1 MANSSSGSSNK
12 QSLPSSQAAGVK
24 PSQAGVKGATSMAE
38 LMARSSSSFN
48 VFKKGDEVEGLVKK
62 LTPQEILL
70 DIGAKSDAL
79 VLEVERTN
87 MNHLLSMLHV
97 GDKVKAVIISPEAE
111 EGFPVVSLRRALGNL
126 IFSNL
131 DRALE
136 ENTTVEIK
144 VLEPTRGGF
153 FVEAENGIRGFLPNS
168 QVLDQENLTGK
179 TIQVKII
186 ESDKTKKR
194 AIFSQKAVSY
204 ITEPDV
210 LRRLFPREKK
220 ISVTVTQVTS
230 YGVYVTTE
238 GEKDKLVEG
247 FIHISEV
254 SHDRIEN
261 LSTLYKKGDKF
272 DAVVLDVDVENRRVN
287 LSVKSLL
294 SDAFVVASQKYKAEQ
309 QVKGKVTDVKTR
321 GVTVSLE
328 DGVSGFIA
336 ASKIPAGTEYKVGD
350 SISAEVVAVDA
361 KKRVI
366 TLSPVITKTF
376 VGYR

>member
-1 MANSSSGSSNK
+1 
-12 QSLPSSQAAGVK
+12 
-24 PSQAGVKGATSMAE
+24 MAE
-38 LMARSSSSFN
+38 LMARQSSSFN
-48 VFKKGDEVEGLVKK
+48 VFKKGDEVEGTVKK
-62 LTPQEILL
+62 LTSQEILL

-79 VLEVERTN
+79 VLEVDKIN
-87 MNHLLSMLHV
+87 LNHLLSMLHV

-111 EGFPVVSLRRALGNL
+111 EGFPVVSLRRTLGNL

-131 DRALE
+131 DKALE
-136 ENTTVEIK
+136 QNTTVQVK

-168 QVLDQENLTGK
+168 QALDQENLSGK
-179 TIQVKII
+179 TIEVKII
-186 ESDKTKKR
+186 ESDKAKKR

-210 LRRLFPREKK
+210 LKRLFPKDKK

-238 GEKDKLVEG
+238 GEKGKLVEG

-261 LSTLYKKGDKF
+261 LSALYKKGDTF
-272 DAVVLDVDVENRRVN
+272 DAVVLDVDGENRRIN

-294 SDAFVVASQKYKAEQ
+294 SDAFATTSEKYKAGE
-309 QVKGKVTDVKTR
+309 QVKGKVTDVRTR

-328 DGVSGFIA
+328 EGISGFIA
-336 ASKIPAGTEYKVGD
+336 SSKVPAGTEYKVGD
-350 SISAEVVAVDA
+350 SISVEVIQVDI
-361 KKRVI
+361 KKRLVM
-366 TLSPVITKTF
+366 LSPVVTKTF